1 MKKEFSFYEFVGILV
16 PGVTLLFFSEVIIE
30 LVYLKTFLDFSKVG
44 ESIVF
49 LIIAYGFGHI
59 LQALGN
65 VFENLMWNLLGGM
78 PTQWLTKTSRFGIT
92 LFDTEQTEKIKAKI
106 FQHFGEK
113 SGKDY
118 GRDVYNLLSLK
129 DKITEKR
136 IDVFNANYSQFRGLT
151 VTFYTLA
158 AIVWIYLGWKLMLV
172 PLCLGLLS
180 NLRMFRF
187 AKIYATEIFRTYLN
201 YEEK

>member
-16 PGVTLLFFSEVIIE
+16 PGVTLLFFSEVIID
-30 LVYLKTFLDFSKVG
+30 LVYQKTIIDFSKVG
-44 ESIVF
+44 ESVVF
-49 LIIAYGFGHI
+49 LIIAYGMGHI

-65 VFENLMWNLLGGM
+65 VFESVMWKVFGSM
-78 PTQWLTKTSRFGIT
+78 PTQWPTKKSRFGNN
-92 LFDTEQTEKIKAKI
+92 LFDIEQSEKLKAKM
-106 FQHFGEK
+106 FQQFGEK
-113 SGKDY
+113 AGKDY
-118 GRDVYNLLSLK
+118 GRDVYNWLSLK

-151 VTFYTLA
+151 VTFYSLA
-158 AIVWIYLGWKLMLV
+158 VIVWIYLGWKLMFV

-180 NLRMFRF
+180 NFRMFRF
-187 AKIYATEIFRTYLN
+187 AKLYATEIFRTYLN

>member
-16 PGVTLLFFSEVIIE
+16 PGVTLLFFSDVIIE
-30 LVYLKTFLDFSKVG
+30 LVYQKTIIDFSKVG

-49 LIIAYGFGHI
+49 LIIAYGMGHI
-59 LQALGN
+59 LQAVGN
-65 VFENLMWNLLGGM
+65 VFESVMWKVFGSM
-78 PTQWLTKTSRFGIT
+78 PTQWLTKKNRFGNY
-92 LFDTEQTEKIKAKI
+92 LFDLEQSEKIKEKM
-106 FQHFGEK
+106 FQQFGEK
-113 SGKDY
+113 AGKDY
-118 GRDVYNLLSLK
+118 GRAVYNWLSLK
-129 DKITEKR
+129 EKITEKR

-151 VTFYTLA
+151 VTFYSLA

-180 NLRMFRF
+180 NFRMFRF
-187 AKIYATEIFRTYLN
+187 AKLYATEIFGTYLN